1 MDIKAFIEDKFG
13 RFSKSEAVFF
23 IFAISLAVFLSIYMK
38 DPFVVTLSTFCGIS
52 YTILAGK
59 GKVFCYYI
67 GLVGTFCYCYISFIN
82 GFFGNFLLYL
92 LCYFPMQTIG
102 IFKWKQNM
110 QKGKNEIIK
119 TRLNKKERLAYFS
132 LALIASGIICY
143 ILKINNGANPYIDS
157 ITTTF
162 SVLGQILT
170 VKRCYEQW
178 YVWFIVNL
186 LSTIMWIIAYLNGA
200 PCIGTVMMWGV
211 YFILSI
217 YFLITWKKDLKIA

>member
-1 MDIKAFIEDKFG
+1 MDIKPFIEDKFG
-13 RFSKSEAVFF
+13 HFSKLEVLFF
-23 IFAISLAVFLSIYMK
+23 IFTILLAVFLSIYMK
-38 DPFVVTLSTFCGIS
+38 DSIFVTINAFCGIS

-67 GLVGTFCYCYISFIN
+67 GLIGTFCYCYISFKN

-110 QKGKNEIIK
+110 QEGKNEIIK
-119 TRLNKKERLAYFS
+119 TRLNKKEKAVYFS
-132 LALIASGIICY
+132 IAFLASIVICI
-143 ILKINNGANPYIDS
+143 ILKLNNGSNPYIDS
-157 ITTTF
+157 ITTAF

-170 VKRCYEQW
+170 VRRCYEQW

-186 LSTIMWIIAYLNGA
+186 LSTFMWIIAYLNGA
-200 PCIGTVMMWGV
+200 PCVGTVIMWGV

-217 YFLITWKKDLKIA
+217 YFLITWRKDLKIA